1 MEKKFKMEQ
10 SSVLIAEQQPMEQSS
25 VLIVETSLYKFV
37 DYIVVDMLFH
47 GLLFNHVSLQI

>member
-1 MEKKFKMEQ
+1 
-10 SSVLIAEQQPMEQSS
+10 MEQSS

-37 DYIVVDMLFH
+37 DYIVVDMLFY